1 MTNETYLVVSYFAS
15 GLLCLGLT
23 LAAYVWLRRSV
34 NGIASAL
41 PQENWGKV
49 LKKAFPLST
58 ILFAFSSF
66 LAVDYYGGCGQ
77 KTYADIIKER
87 SYLVEMN
94 QKQVSNTLMAIV
106 SAVLLWGLIVLLSL
120 LVIQRAR
127 KAERPETPPPS

>member
-1 MTNETYLVVSYFAS
+1 MTNETYLVVSYFGA
-15 GLLCLGLT
+15 GALCLGLA

-41 PQENWGKV
+41 PQENWGKI
-49 LKKAFPLST
+49 LRKSFPIST

-77 KTYADIIKER
+77 KPYADIIRER

-94 QKQVSNTLMAIV
+94 QKQVSQTLLAILFAV
-106 SAVLLWGLIVLLSL
+106 SVWGVIILLSL
-120 LVIQRAR
+120 FAIQRAG
-127 KAERPETPPPS
+127 KAGRQESPPHS